1 MANFLKK
8 LFGGN
13 DKGAGGDGGDRN
25 GDGPTLAEPD
35 LTIARANNEM
45 QMRTQ
50 TAINMWGLDTAA
62 WNADLDAGTI
72 TFTNDEKGLVVTAP
86 VQVVGTYNTEDGTWL
101 WGWDHPS
108 VSEPLGE
115 HARRVRDFGE
125 RYGLNALT
133 TRKIEASKA
142 DAWGF
147 TALACHLG
155 GGQGGYSG
163 PDGPALVFM
172 TYGAVTISKKG

>member
-1 MANFLKK
+1 MAGFLKK
-8 LFGGN
+8 LFGGK
-13 DKGAGGDGGDRN
+13 DEGAGAANSGNHDD
-25 GDGPTLAEPD
+25 TTMLSEPD
-35 LTIARANNEM
+35 LTIRRANNEM
-45 QMRTQ
+45 QLRTQ
-50 TAINMWGLDTAA
+50 TAIEMWGLDTAA

-72 TFTNDEKGLVVTAP
+72 TFTNAEKGLVVTAP

-108 VSEPLGE
+108 VPASLGE

-125 RYGLNALT
+125 RYGLEALT
-133 TRKIEASKA
+133 TRKITASME

-155 GGQGGYSG
+155 GGQGGYGGPSG
-163 PDGPALVFM
+163 PARVFM
-172 TYGAVTISKKG
+172 TYGTVTIRKDG